1 MQVARYGDDRLGVV
15 RGSSLHDV
23 TALQN
28 ELRSRT
34 SYTYMGDPVIAFLQ
48 APANRRL
55 MAEAA
60 GKAPGIPLASAKL
73 LAPVARPTKLV
84 CAPTNYHKHIEEMA
98 AARVA
103 RGSKHTARISEDGL
117 FLKANS
123 ALVGPGEGIAIR
135 FPDQRNDHEAELV
148 VVIGK
153 QGSDIALDKALDYV
167 TGYSL
172 GLDMTVRGG
181 ADRSFR
187 KSPDGYAPLGPW
199 LVTADEIPDPDA
211 LPLQLTV
218 NGELRQKS
226 DTSQLIYG
234 VKRLIEFASQY
245 YTLYPGDLIYTG
257 TPDGVGPVKAGDLIE
272 VSSAPCLGTLRIAVR
287 ARSVSAT

>member
-1 MQVARYGDDRLGVV
+1 MQVARYDDDRLGVV
-15 RGSSLHDV
+15 RGTQLHDV
-23 TALQN
+23 TAMQA
-28 ELRSRT
+28 EIRSRAP
-34 SYTYMGDPVIAFLQ
+34 YTYMGDPVAAFLHS
-48 APANRRL
+48 PANRHA

-60 GKAPGIPLASAKL
+60 DKAAPVPLAAAKL

-84 CAPTNYHKHIEEMA
+84 CAPTNYQKHIEEMA

-103 RGSKHTARISEDGL
+103 RGSKHTARIGEDGL

-123 ALVGPGEGIAIR
+123 ALVGPSEGIAIR

-153 QGSDIALDKALDYV
+153 QGSDIPIDKALDFV
-167 TGYSL
+167 SGYAL

-199 LVTADEIPDPDA
+199 LVTADEIPDPAA
-211 LPLQLTV
+211 LPLELTV
-218 NGELRQKS
+218 NGTVKQKS
-226 DTSQLIYG
+226 DTSQLIYD
-234 VKRLIEFASQY
+234 VKRLIEFASSF
-245 YTLYPGDLIYTG
+245 YTLFPGDLIYTG
-257 TPDGVGPVKAGDLIE
+257 TPDGVGPVKAGDVIE
-272 VSSAPCLGTLRIAVR
+272 VTSAPCLGTLRIAVR
-287 ARSVSAT
+287 AR